1 MEKNFERS
9 AKVFGYMQEIGDGPV
24 YPSALRSM
32 LNFMLNVVELYLGK
46 ACTTGGK
53 VFYPDIPM
61 HT

>member
-1 MEKNFERS
+1 M
-9 AKVFGYMQEIGDGPV
+9 FGHRQEIGDGLV
-24 YPSALRSM
+24 YPSALGSM
-32 LNFMLNVVELYLGK
+32 LNFMLNVVLIV